1 MIVKRE
7 PQASTAAVMS
17 LDGICRRNGQ
27 GGGAVRTAT
36 AYMPW
41 PSCTGMKG
49 RLQVCTHPQVPRVV
63 ANGLY
68 PRPRVKDLHT
78 QTGRREVRVAGGG
91 AEVTTALPGGTLHS
105 WQTQHAQ
112 ALGPPT
118 CQIFH
123 WYTSISR
130 SGTSP

>member
-1 MIVKRE
+1 MQE
-7 PQASTAAVMS
+7 AWP
-17 LDGICRRNGQ
+17 GGQ
-27 GGGAVRTAT
+27 CALPPHHT
-36 AYMPW
+36 PW
-41 PSCTGMKG
+41 PSCTAIKG
-49 RLQVCTHPQVPRVV
+49 RLQRCTHPQVPRVV

-68 PRPRVKDLHT
+68 PRPRVKGLHT
-78 QTGRREVRVAGGG
+78 DGQMGRREVQVAGGG
-91 AEVTTALPGGTLHS
+91 AGVTTALPGWTLRS